1 MLLRSHFLI
10 SCTLYHFLVL
20 LYCDYYFL
28 CWLYYIFL
36 LLLLCINTWNCSYC
50 MDCMDYLLLHFYII
64 VHFHYNEVLIIHIV
78 LLFFYVHVHC
88 YCIVIVIVLFSH
100 ITKYHLTPTI
110 IPTTTPTHAL
120 VLSSLGLG
128 ASWST
133 SGYSSIGSSPGNTPS
148 TLPCGLHHG

>member
-1 MLLRSHFLI
+1 MLLRSDFLI
-10 SCTLYHFLVL
+10 SCTLCHFLVL
-20 LYCDYYFL
+20 LYCDFFF
-28 CWLYYIFL
+28 CCLYYIFLLL

-120 VLSSLGLG
+120 VLCFLGLDT
-128 ASWST
+128 SSST
-133 SGYSSIGSSPGNTPS
+133 STGPTSGDTPG
-148 TLPCGLHHG
+148 